1 MGSYRILS
9 QINYLLFQQKFNLAQ
24 YKGYILFNLNGG
36 LYKFNLSTKELK
48 VIVPKNVRTFA
59 VANDHIYISKLNEEY
74 NIRSLD
80 VIDIEGN
87 FIKSILED
95 LKYVDGLKSIHE
107 DLYIFDDY
115 VERLYRYNSVKEDLI
130 EMPTNCRY
138 PNTVLLENEH
148 IIFSNEVSD
157 YNTGDDNHRTSRSR
171 ILKVSKDREG
181 YTEEEQL
188 FTCDGD
194 RIVELESDHEYIYFV
209 KVENSFETY
218 YCNKESVTRLYSLNK
233 KSGEVKK
240 LSEDIICDIIIQG
253 SWIYFINK
261 SKGNALYRIDR
272 TGEHKE
278 VVDENFSVSLE
289 KIGEYIYYFNMNS
302 SDFFRK
308 CAGIVRKRLETGDK
322 SLSIIT
328 KNERRNEIYFSG
340 VSEERR
346 KLNDLK
352 STEVEYVLKRL
363 SVNTSSIEELSIIRL
378 IENM

>member
-1 MGSYRILS
+1 MGSYRILN

-24 YKGYILFNLNGG
+24 YKEYMLFNLNGR

-48 VIVPKNVRTFA
+48 IIVPKNVRTFA
-59 VANDHIYISKLNEEY
+59 VANDHIYISKLSEEY
-74 NIRSLD
+74 NVFSLE
-80 VIDIEGN
+80 VIYIEGN
-87 FIKSILED
+87 FIKNILED
-95 LKYVDGLKSIHE
+95 LRYVNDLKSIHD
-107 DLYIFDDY
+107 DLYIFDNY
-115 VERLYRYNSVKEDLI
+115 EERLYRYNSIKEELI
-130 EMPTNCRY
+130 EMPTNYRY
-138 PNTVLLENEH
+138 PNTVILENEH
-148 IIFSNEVSD
+148 IIYSNEVSD
-157 YNTGDDNHRTSRSR
+157 YNTSDDAHDNLQSR
-171 ILKVSKDREG
+171 ILKVSKDRES
-181 YTEEEQL
+181 YIEKEQL
-188 FTCDGD
+188 FICDSD
-194 RIVELESDHEYIYFV
+194 RIVELECDQEYIYFV

-218 YCNKESVTRLYSLNK
+218 YCNKESVTRLYRLNK

-240 LSEDIICDIIIQG
+240 LSEDIICDIIIQD

-302 SDFFRK
+302 SDFFRE
-308 CAGIVRKRLETGDK
+308 CAGIVRNRLETGNK

-328 KNERRNEIYFSG
+328 KDERHNEIYFSG

-352 STEVEYVLKRL
+352 GTEVEYVLKRL
-363 SVNTSSIEELSIIRL
+363 DVNTNSIEELHKIRF